1 MLSVGIIIGSV
12 IVGTISITKASSNA
26 ELTICVTKDGTMH
39 LVGNSFKRSD
49 CKKNEQ
55 LISFNAQGPKGDK
68 GDTGATGAQGLQGIA
83 GPMGPIGPQGIPGEG
98 ITIPDPG
105 TVVGTS
111 SSEVSTTT
119 PVADIGGTISSTS
132 TSVVV
137 TDPNPSDVTDII
149 TSTSTTSGDVVTPPT
164 GTEILPIVEPVDV
177 PPFLYIGGSN

>member
-26 ELTICVTKDGTMH
+26 ELTVCVTKDGTMH

-68 GDTGATGAQGLQGIA
+68 GDTGATGAQGIQGIA
-83 GPMGPIGPQGIPGEG
+83 GPMGPQGPQGIPG
-98 ITIPDPG
+98 IT
-105 TVVGTS
+105 TS
-111 SSEVSTTT
+111 N
-119 PVADIGGTISSTS
+119 PVSSTS
-132 TSVVV
+132 TS
-137 TDPNPSDVTDII
+137 TTTPTEDIGGI
-149 TSTSTTSGDVVTPPT
+149 IDTITPIPDDGTTSTST
-164 GTEILPIVEPVDV
+164 IVENPPVVVPVVV

>member
-26 ELTICVTKDGTMH
+26 ELTICVKKDGTMH
-39 LVGNSFKRSD
+39 LIGSSFKRSD

-68 GDTGATGAQGLQGIA
+68 GDTGATGAQGIQGVA

-111 SSEVSTTT
+111 SEEVIIT
-119 PVADIGGTISSTS
+119 PVADVGGT
-132 TSVVV
+132 
-137 TDPNPSDVTDII
+137 I
-149 TSTSTTSGDVVTPPT
+149 TSTSTISGDVATPPT
-164 GTEILPIVEPVDV
+164 GTEILPIVEPIDV